1 MFNSIQ
7 KRLLVYILSITTIF
21 LVAISAVNFYW
32 ARQQVEDLSQEKVAA
47 MADAA
52 NARVEGYLLQKGQN
66 ALTLAQ
72 NEQIHAFV
80 KKVSSQPVDLE
91 NDLAYKEMMTSF
103 QRIVNLNQDI
113 KFIYVGVAKTDR
125 LYANTEFT
133 YPPGYSVSKRPWY
146 MAAAEKE
153 TLVYTAPYI
162 CPLTGRYVVTASAP
176 FYDEQGNLLGVAA
189 VDILVDRLQEII
201 EGIHI
206 GNNGYAFMLD
216 DKGIPIAAAQS
227 QYYKKY
233 IKNMDQN
240 IPEIEQIK
248 TKMLA
253 REKDIT
259 ISSYQGEK
267 SFIIYTP
274 VSKVGWSIGV
284 VVPANEVLQPVYGL
298 GEFSFITVMLG
309 IIVITLLIVMLTSR
323 ITKPI
328 NEFTGLM
335 KRVEDG
341 DFTVRARIES
351 QDEIGRLGNSLNH
364 MLEKQQNLIRQV
376 IIMANQMSAAGYE
389 LAVIMGETR
398 TTLPAAT
405 NELSMLL
412 DKSYW
417 EREIDS
423 SILGKTPGN
432 QAFLEKL
439 IACDHQCR
447 LIQIQAEMSRQSI
460 QKRSDANEVAD
471 HTAVI
476 AIVQHDTEL
485 LLTNLQELSNLTSNL
500 LVDYTEIYNFIKA
513 AGQDMHDIKN
523 TLSTVNRQI
532 NSIADI
538 QIDATQRAINTASEV
553 VQYAHTLLNLTS
565 SFHIQ
570 TRCNDEG
577 KDISVNDADDGADI
591 II

>member
-32 ARQQVEDLSQEKVAA
+32 ARQQVSDLSQEKVAA

-66 ALTLAQ
+66 AWTLAQ

-80 KKVSSQPVDLE
+80 KKVSSQPVELE
-91 NDLAYKEMMTSF
+91 DDRDYREMMTSF

-125 LYANTEFT
+125 LYANTEFN
-133 YPPGYSVSKRPWY
+133 YPQGYSVSVRPWY
-146 MAAAEKE
+146 KAAAEKE
-153 TLVYTAPYI
+153 TLVFTAPYI

-201 EGIHI
+201 EDIHI
-206 GNNGYAFMLD
+206 GDKGYAFMLD
-216 DKGIPIAAAQS
+216 EKGVPIAAAQS
-227 QYYKKY
+227 QYFKKY
-233 IKNMDQN
+233 IKDMDKN
-240 IPEIEQIK
+240 IPGIEQIK

-253 REKDIT
+253 GEKGIT
-259 ISSYQGEK
+259 ISSYQGAK

-274 VSKVGWSIGV
+274 VSRVGWSIGA
-284 VVPANEVLQPVYGL
+284 VVPANEVWQPIYGL
-298 GEFSFITVMLG
+298 GKFSLITVVLG
-309 IIVITLLIVMLTSR
+309 MIVITLLIVMLTSR

-335 KRVEDG
+335 KRAEDG

-364 MLEKQQNLIRQV
+364 MLEKQQELIRQV
-376 IIMANQMSAAGYE
+376 IIMANKMSASGYE
-389 LAVIMGETR
+389 LAVTMGETKS
-398 TTLPAAT
+398 TLPAAT

-417 EREIDS
+417 EKEIDS

-447 LIQIQAEMSRQSI
+447 LIQIQAEISRQSI
-460 QKRSDANEVAD
+460 QNLAGLNETSDCNAAI
-471 HTAVI
+471 AV
-476 AIVQHDTEL
+476 VKHDTEL
-485 LLTNLQELSNLTSNL
+485 LMANLQDLSNITSTL
-500 LVDYTEIYNFIKA
+500 LVDYTEIYNYLKA
-513 AGQDMHDIKN
+513 ASRDLHDVKY

-538 QIDATQRAINTASEV
+538 QIDATQRAIHTAGEV
-553 VQYAHTLLNLTS
+553 VKYAYTLINLTE
-565 SFHIQ
+565 SFHIH
-570 TRCNDEG
+570 TITNDEG
-577 KDISVNDADDGADI
+577 MVISADNADTEGMKV
-591 II
+591 

>member
-1 MFNSIQ
+1 
-7 KRLLVYILSITTIF
+7 
-21 LVAISAVNFYW
+21 
-32 ARQQVEDLSQEKVAA
+32 
-47 MADAA
+47 
-52 NARVEGYLLQKGQN
+52 
-66 ALTLAQ
+66 
-72 NEQIHAFV
+72 
-80 KKVSSQPVDLE
+80 
-91 NDLAYKEMMTSF
+91 
-103 QRIVNLNQDI
+103 
-113 KFIYVGVAKTDR
+113 
-125 LYANTEFT
+125 
-133 YPPGYSVSKRPWY
+133 
-146 MAAAEKE
+146 
-153 TLVYTAPYI
+153 
-162 CPLTGRYVVTASAP
+162 
-176 FYDEQGNLLGVAA
+176 
-189 VDILVDRLQEII
+189 
-201 EGIHI
+201 
-206 GNNGYAFMLD
+206 
-216 DKGIPIAAAQS
+216 

-248 TKMLA
+248 TEMLA
-253 REKDIT
+253 REKGIT

-284 VVPANEVLQPVYGL
+284 VVPANEVWQPVYGL
-298 GEFSFITVMLG
+298 GKFSFITVMLG

-335 KRVEDG
+335 KRAEDG
-341 DFTVRARIES
+341 DFTVRAQIES

-389 LAVIMGETR
+389 LAVTMGETR

-460 QKRSDANEVAD
+460 QKLSDANEVAD

-476 AIVQHDTEL
+476 AIVKHDTEL
-485 LLTNLQELSNLTSNL
+485 LRANLQELSNLTSNL

-513 AGQDMHDIKN
+513 VGQDMHDIKN

-538 QIDATQRAINTASEV
+538 QIDATKRAVNTAGEV
-553 VQYAHTLLNLTS
+553 VKYAHTLLNLTS

-570 TRCNDEG
+570 TRSNDEG
-577 KDISVNDADDGADI
+577 KNMTASDADDGADI
-591 II
+591 IN

>member
-1 MFNSIQ
+1 LYKSIQ

-21 LVAISAVNFYW
+21 LIAISAVNYYW
-32 ARQQVEDLSQEKVAA
+32 AHQQVSNLSQEKVAA

-66 ALTLAQ
+66 AWTLAQ
-72 NEQIHAFV
+72 NEQIHEFV
-80 KKVSSQPVDLE
+80 KKVSSQSVDLE
-91 NDLAYKEMMTSF
+91 NDPDYKEMMTSF
-103 QRIVNLNQDI
+103 QRIASINQDI
-113 KFIYVGVAKTDR
+113 IFVYVGVAKTDR
-125 LYANTEFT
+125 LYGNIEFT
-133 YPPGYSVSKRPWY
+133 YPPGYSVSVRPWY
-146 MAAAEKE
+146 TAAADKE

-176 FYDEQGNLLGVAA
+176 FYDQQGNLLGVAA

-201 EGIHI
+201 EDIHI

-216 DKGIPIAAAQS
+216 DQGIPIAAAQS

-233 IKNMDQN
+233 IKDMDKS
-240 IPEIEQIK
+240 IPEIGHIK

-253 REKDIT
+253 REKGIT
-259 ISSYQGEK
+259 ISSYQSEK

-284 VVPANEVLQPVYGL
+284 VVPAKEVMQPIYGL
-298 GEFSFITVMLG
+298 GKFSFITVLLG
-309 IIVITLLIVMLTSR
+309 MIVITLLIVMLTSR

-335 KRVEDG
+335 KRAEDG
-341 DFTVRARIES
+341 DFTVRAEIES
-351 QDEIGRLGNSLNH
+351 QDEIGRLGSSLNH

-376 IIMANQMSAAGYE
+376 IIMANKMSAAGYE
-389 LAVIMGETR
+389 LAVTMGETR

-405 NELSMLL
+405 NELSMLM
-412 DKSYW
+412 DKSFW

-423 SILGKTPGN
+423 GILGKTPGN

-447 LIQIQAEMSRQSI
+447 FILIQAEISQQSTLELGDLN
-460 QKRSDANEVAD
+460 QVSDYVA
-471 HTAVI
+471 
-476 AIVQHDTEL
+476 AITVMKNNTEL
-485 LLTNLQELSNLTSNL
+485 LMSNLKELSDLTSTL
-500 LVDYTEIYNFIKA
+500 LVDYTEIYNYIKS
-513 AGQDMHDIKN
+513 AGQDLHDVKN

-532 NSIADI
+532 SSIADI
-538 QIDATQRAINTASEV
+538 QTDATQRAINTAGEV
-553 VQYAHTLLNLTS
+553 VKYAHTLLNLTS

-570 TRCNDEG
+570 T
-577 KDISVNDADDGADI
+577 ADDDSSDFVADNADTFGDEV
-591 II
+591 